1 MTAKQSEQKGGGLP
15 IVLAIETSCD
25 ETAVAI
31 ARGTEQ
37 ILASEVASQIEL
49 HKPYGGV
56 VPEVASRNHNLTLPP
71 LIEAAL
77 KSADLNFDDIDA
89 VAATA
94 GPGLAS
100 SLLIGN
106 TTGKALA
113 LALKRPFYSIN
124 HLEGHLLSPFIDSD
138 SGIRSC
144 VALIVSGGHTMLVHV
159 RGIGDYELLGQTRDD
174 AAGEAFDKVGK
185 MLGLPYPG
193 GPEIDR
199 LAEHGNSQ
207 AFDFPRSMLGSGDFA
222 FSFSGLKT
230 SVRYLLPKLSEPLEQ
245 HLTDI
250 CASFQ
255 KAVTDVLVKK
265 ALKAAAHSG
274 EHLICVS
281 GGVSCNR
288 GLRDAFQNACS
299 DEGYELQLAQG
310 SLCTDNAAMIAYAAC
325 AKLANGES
333 PSVLDEDI
341 DPNLSLAS

>member
-1 MTAKQSEQKGGGLP
+1 MTTNHNERGDNPLP

-31 ARGTEQ
+31 ARGTSQ
-37 ILASEVASQIEL
+37 ILASEIASQIEL

-77 KSADLNFDDIDA
+77 ESANLSIGEIDA
-89 VAATA
+89 IAATA

-113 LALKRPFYSIN
+113 LALQRPFYSIN
-124 HLEGHLLSPFIDSD
+124 HLEGHLLSPFIGSET
-138 SGIRSC
+138 GIRPC
-144 VALIVSGGHTMLVHV
+144 VSLIVSGGHTMLIHL
-159 RGIGDYELLGQTRDD
+159 RNMGDYELLGRTRDD

-185 MLGLPYPG
+185 MLGLAYPG

-199 LAEHGNSQ
+199 LAVNGNAK
-207 AFDFPRSMLGSGDFA
+207 AFDFPRSMIGSGDFA

-230 SVRYLLPKLSEPLEQ
+230 SVRYLLPKLTGPLEQ
-245 HLTDI
+245 HLADI

-265 ALKAAAHSG
+265 TLKAARQSD
-274 EHLICVS
+274 EKLICVS
-281 GGVSCNR
+281 GGVSCNS
-288 GLRDAFQNACS
+288 GLRAAFRAACE
-299 DEGYELQLAQG
+299 DEGYELRMAEG
-310 SLCTDNAAMIAYAAC
+310 ELCTDNAAMIAYVAA
-325 AKLANGES
+325 AKLASGEEE
-333 PSVLDEDI
+333 SVLDEDI
-341 DPNLSLAS
+341 DPNLSL